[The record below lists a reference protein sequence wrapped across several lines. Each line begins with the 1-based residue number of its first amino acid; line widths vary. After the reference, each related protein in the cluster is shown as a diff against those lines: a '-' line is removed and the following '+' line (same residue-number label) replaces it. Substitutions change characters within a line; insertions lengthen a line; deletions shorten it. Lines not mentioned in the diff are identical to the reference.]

1 MMSHVDPHS
10 SAQPARSSRTT
21 DDDAAHSDWD
31 QLEKFVVQLQDLAHT
46 ATDADQFYREL
57 LDGCVTLLAAA
68 GGVVWEP
75 APNGRW
81 QARQQA
87 GDEQTLGEV
96 IAAEDAP
103 HLNLLQ
109 AVQQQADSTI
119 VQPHSDGPQ
128 AGANPTDAVLVLAPV
143 LDTSEADDHRQV
155 LAIVELLMRSGSSPA
170 VQQGWR
176 ELLETVAAIAGEF
189 HLRQQLRR
197 LRDERKSH
205 DDSLMLMRR
214 LQQASGLQQLGYEIA
229 NEGRRY
235 VGADRLTVI
244 VRQAGKWK
252 VLAASGVERVE
263 PRADTTKQLQE
274 LAAATSDWGEPIEY
288 SDASPEATADLPSEL
303 ASLIARHADQAQ
315 TRRLVATPLGNA
327 SSSEERTSPVGKE
340 AAVLI
345 AEAFS
350 TDEQAFSRQQ
360 VLELASLCEPAF
372 RQAVARDRFPMRS
385 CLRWADRWQYARET
399 WGLSKLATAALAVAL
414 MIAALMFVQVD
425 YEVEAPATLRP
436 TVERDVFATT
446 DGKVA
451 DVRIAHGEQ
460 VSAGDVLAV
469 LDDPQLL
476 LEVQRVEGEIATTR
490 KRLEAIAVARTD
502 RQVREETK
510 SDELPLSAEAEQ
522 LEKQL
527 ASLQLQQQILTRRR
541 EALTLRSPIDG
552 TVLTLDVQNLLRMR
566 PVERGQ
572 VLFTVADTSA
582 GWQLEAQVP
591 QDRIGAVVSAQRQT
605 DEQLPVR
612 FRVAGETERTY
623 RGRLGAIS
631 TTAVLDTQHLDQE
644 SPGFQATIQVD
655 DESQLLAR
663 PGMNAQVRIDCGSRS
678 LGYVWLHDIWQTVY
692 SWLVF

>member
-10 SAQPARSSRTT
+10 SAQPARSSRAT
-21 DDDAAHSDWD
+21 DGDAAHSDWD
-31 QLEKFVVQLQDLAHT
+31 QLEKFVLQLQDLART
-46 ATDADQFYREL
+46 TTDVDQFYREL

-75 APNGRW
+75 APHGRW
-81 QARQQA
+81 QPRQQA
-87 GDEQTLGEV
+87 GDEQTLSEV
-96 IAAEDAP
+96 TAAEATQ

-109 AVQQQADSTI
+109 AIQQQADSTI
-119 VQPHSDGPQ
+119 VQPHGDGPH
-128 AGANPTDAVLVLAPV
+128 AGANPTGAVLVLAPV
-143 LDTSEADDHRQV
+143 LDTSEPNGQHQV
-155 LAIVELLMRSGSSPA
+155 LAIVELLMRSGSGPA

-197 LRDERKSH
+197 FRHDRQSH

-244 VRQAGKWK
+244 VRQVGKWK
-252 VLAASGVERVE
+252 ALAASGVERVE
-263 PRADTTKQLQE
+263 PRADTTKQLQA

-288 SDASPEATADLPSEL
+288 SDTSPESMADLPSEL

-315 TRRLVATPLGNA
+315 TRRLVATPLGKA
-327 SSSEERTSPVGKE
+327 SSPDDNTSTTGKA

-350 TDEQAFSRQQ
+350 TDEQAFSHQQ

-372 RQAVARDRFPMRS
+372 RQTVAMDRFPMRS

-399 WGLSKLATAALAVAL
+399 WGLSKLATAALAAAL
-414 MIAALMFVQVD
+414 VIAALMFVQVD
-425 YEVEAPATLRP
+425 YEVEAPAILRP

-446 DGKVA
+446 NGKVA
-451 DVRIAHGEQ
+451 EVRIAHGEQ

-522 LEKQL
+522 LEKRL

-552 TVLTLDVQNLLRMR
+552 IVLTLDVQNLLRTR

-582 GWQLEAQVP
+582 GWQLEAEVP
-591 QDRIGAVVSAQRQT
+591 QDRIGEVVNAQRQT
-605 DEQLPVR
+605 DEQLSVR

-623 RGRLGAIS
+623 GGRLDAIS
-631 TTAVLDTQHLDQE
+631 ATAVLDTQRLDQE
-644 SPGFQATIQVD
+644 SPAFQATIHVD
-655 DESQLLAR
+655 NQAQLIAR
-663 PGMNAQVRIDCGSRS
+663 PGMNAQVRIHCGSRS

-692 SWLVF
+692 CWLVF